1 MNVGE
6 WVTKRA
12 MTNPGGD
19 FLKEAEGE
27 DRAYT
32 NVEFNERVN
41 QVAHALLDLNVNEG
55 DRVCVIMLNCTEFLE
70 IFFAIAK
77 IGAIMVPMNF
87 RLAVPELTYIIKD
100 AKPKVLIYTSD
111 FSEKI
116 AEIKSGDVNVPN
128 YVRHG
133 GNELKDNSDNS
144 DERRLAEFVSS
155 FPADEPA
162 TQIDVKETDPLLI
175 MYTSGTTGDPKGAM
189 ITHKNI
195 TFIAVHNLLGYGVNR
210 SFKSL
215 VTAPLF
221 HIGALGAAALP
232 VIYAGGSLVLKRF
245 FNASEIIKLITNE
258 KINYM
263 FAVPVMY
270 QMMVEAAEWESA
282 DFSHVKYFIA
292 GGAPM
297 PIQLIRAYQNE
308 KGVGFAQWYGLTE
321 TGRLSSLPIEDTIR
335 KAGSVGK
342 EEFHVLLRI
351 VDKEK
356 NDVAAG
362 EVGEILVKGPNI
374 FLGYLNKPEESEK
387 AFHNGWFLTGDMARR
402 DDDGFIFIV
411 GRKVEMII
419 SSGEN
424 IYPAEVERAIQT
436 IDDIKEAS
444 VVGMA
449 DHSRGEVACAFVL
462 LKKDANLTED
472 GLIENLVDKIAKFK
486 MPRKVIFVDDF
497 PRNTSGKILKRELK
511 KLI

>member
-19 FLKEAEGE
+19 FLKEAERE

-32 NVEFNERVN
+32 NYEFNDRINRVAN
-41 QVAHALLDLNVNEG
+41 ALLDLNVNGG
-55 DRVCVIMLNCTEFLE
+55 DRVCVVMLNCSEFLE

-87 RLAVPELTYIIKD
+87 RLAVPELTYIIND
-100 AKPKVLIYTSD
+100 AKPMVLIYTSD

-116 AEIKSGDVNVPN
+116 AEIKSGDVEVPN
-128 YVRHG
+128 YIRHG
-133 GNELKDNSDNS
+133 GDKLEDD
-144 DERRLAEFVSS
+144 RGLADFVSS
-155 FPADEPA
+155 FPAHEPT
-162 TQIDVKETDPLLI
+162 TQSDVKETDPLLI

-195 TFIAVHNLLGYGVNR
+195 TFIAIHNLLGFGVNR

-232 VIYAGGSLVLKRF
+232 VIYAGGSLILKRF
-245 FNASEIIKLITNE
+245 FNASEIIKLITIE

-270 QMMVEAAEWESA
+270 QMMVEAAEWESV

-297 PIQLIRAYQNE
+297 PIQLIRTYQNE
-308 KGVGFAQWYGLTE
+308 KGVGFAQGYGLTE

-351 VDKEK
+351 VDEEK
-356 NDVAAG
+356 NDVPKG
-362 EVGEILVKGPNI
+362 EVGEIIVKGPNI
-374 FLGYLNKPEESEK
+374 FLGYLNKPEESK
-387 AFHNGWFLTGDMARR
+387 KTFHDGWFMTGDMARR
-402 DDDGFIFIV
+402 DDEGFIFIV

-424 IYPAEVERAIQT
+424 IYPVEVERAIQT
-436 IDDIKEAS
+436 IDQVKEAA
-444 VVGMA
+444 VVAMP
-449 DHSRGEVACAFVL
+449 DQSRGEVACAFVS
-462 LKKDANLTED
+462 LKKGTDLTED
-472 GLIENLVDKIAKFK
+472 GLIENLVEKIAKFK

-511 KLI
+511 KAL